1 MPPRKKRAT
10 PAPPPPAPP
19 PAPPPPPAVQ
29 RPAPLAPPPYVPTSP
44 WKRFAPLEPA
54 IFGLDKLTF
63 GSAADATHAVER
75 ALSAH
80 PSLPGEVADLLRAL
94 ADDIGQWDAT
104 LVDAAAA
111 LDEAEVRAATAED
124 DVDDYK
130 RAEDET
136 ASKIDELTTQVE
148 TLTDERDA
156 ARQVL
161 ADLLRHAGLG

>member
-10 PAPPPPAPP
+10 PASPSPPPPAP
-19 PAPPPPPAVQ
+19 APPPAIK
-29 RPAPLAPPPYVPTSP
+29 RPAPLKAPPYVPASP

-54 IFGLDKLTF
+54 IFGLDRLTF

-75 ALSAH
+75 VLSAH
-80 PSLPGEVADLLRAL
+80 PTLPGEVVDLLRSL
-94 ADDIGQWDAT
+94 ADDIGQWDTT

-136 ASKIDELTTQVE
+136 ASRIDELTTRVE

-161 ADLLRHAGLG
+161 ADMLRHAGLG